1 MSTRIP
7 EPGRAWPVLVV
18 DDEDDIRELLALLLD
33 DLGYAAIPAAN
44 GNQALAVFREERP
57 RLVLTDI
64 KMPGLDGIGLLK
76 AIKTL
81 DPEAEVIMISG
92 HGDMDLAIQSLKHAA
107 ADFIPKPIDDDVLA
121 HALGKARERV
131 LLRAQVREHAEHL
144 ERLVEEKSRRVVELE
159 RGLAAR
165 QVAEGLASSLA
176 SIAGRVDEPGLLTEI
191 PCLVSLHSRELAILS
206 ANEAFCARFGDPE
219 GQSSWGYHHGAAPD
233 GSDSPVGLTVATGQG
248 QAREA
253 RLAGRDGALIPAA
266 VFTTPVAGGSGRV
279 ELVLE
284 VAVDLSRV
292 GALKAEL
299 RRVNRRYQDLFDAVP
314 SYITVQDREF
324 RILEANR
331 AFQRDFGPLAEG
343 TACHAAYLGR
353 DEPCGLCPVRGA
365 FEAGESRAMETVVAA
380 RDGRSL
386 NLWVRAEP
394 LRDESGDVARVMEV
408 ATDITA
414 IRELQDHLSSLG
426 MMLGSMSHGVKGLLM
441 GLDGGM
447 YRVDSGLAR
456 GDLDRLRS
464 GWGTVRHRI
473 ERIRK
478 MILDILYYAK
488 SRELEIG
495 PLDLPAFARDLAEGV
510 EAKALASRHRLRA
523 ATSPRAHGHFLEA
536 DATALASA
544 LVNFLENAVD
554 ACLCETTGRKDRRAG
569 LRRAR
574 GGRPGRIRFD
584 RPRTPAW
591 AWTSEAR
598 EKMFTLFFSSK
609 GSKGTG
615 IGLFISNQII
625 AQHHGGIEVESSAR
639 AKARCITGPG
649 CPWRNPPGPPG
660 PRHEAR
666 HALGPAAAAAPRPAP
681 GRQDHGLPGA
691 R

>member
-1 MSTRIP
+1 MSARIP

-33 DLGYAAIPAAN
+33 DLGFSAIPAAN

-76 AIKTL
+76 AVKEL
-81 DPEAEVIMISG
+81 DPEVEVIMISG

-131 LLRAQVREHAEHL
+131 LMRAQIKEHTEHL

-165 QVAEGLASSLA
+165 QVVEGLASSLT
-176 SIAGRVDEPGLLTEI
+176 SIAGQMDEPGLLTDL
-191 PCLVSLHSRELAILS
+191 PCFVSVHSRDLRILS
-206 ANEAFCARFGDPE
+206 ANESFRERFPEPE
-219 GQSSWGYHHGAAPD
+219 GKPSWFFHQAGAPGGQD
-233 GSDSPVGLTVATGQG
+233 CPVALTVARGRG
-248 QAREA
+248 EA
-253 RLAGRDGALIPAA
+253 RKSVLKDRDGTPVPVA
-266 VFTTPVAGGSGRV
+266 VFTTPVADGQGRV

-284 VAVDLSRV
+284 VSVDLSHMQS
-292 GALKAEL
+292 LKEEL
-299 RRVNRRYQDLFDAVP
+299 RRTRQRYEDLFNAVP
-314 SYITVQDREF
+314 SFITVQDRNLG
-324 RILEANR
+324 IVAANR
-331 AFQRDFGPLAEG
+331 AFLRDFGRLEPG
-343 TACHAAYLGR
+343 TRCHQAYMKSA
-353 DEPCGLCPVRGA
+353 DPCRECPVQAVFADGNMHR
-365 FEAGESRAMETVVAA
+365 METVVTA
-380 RDGRSL
+380 RDGRPM
-386 NLWVRAEP
+386 NLWVRAVP
-394 LRDESGDVARVMEV
+394 LLDEAGNVAQVMEV

-488 SRELEIG
+488 SRDLETA
-495 PLDLPAFARDLAEGV
+495 PLDLPSFIRDLAEGV
-510 EAKALASRHRLRA
+510 GEKALASGVVFTADLGA
-523 ATSPRAHGHFLEA
+523 APARLEA
-536 DATALASA
+536 DGTALASA
-544 LVNFLENAVD
+544 LLNFLENAVD
-554 ACLCETTGRKDRRAG
+554 ACLCDMSGKERRVSLAVREAGGQAVFEIADTGVGMDQET
-569 LRRAR
+569 
-574 GGRPGRIRFD
+574 
-584 RPRTPAW
+584 
-591 AWTSEAR
+591 R

-609 GSKGTG
+609 GSQGTG
-615 IGLFISNQII
+615 IGLFVSSRVV
-625 AQHHGGIEVESSAR
+625 AQHHGRIEVESEPGQGTAFR
-639 AKARCITGPG
+639 VFLPLVQPGGQPTG
-649 CPWRNPPGPPG
+649 
-660 PRHEAR
+660 
-666 HALGPAAAAAPRPAP
+666 LIPAA
-681 GRQDHGLPGA
+681 PGA
-691 R
+691 GKA